1 MCSVVFAFSA
11 LTLLVG
17 WQEGHP
23 ACKKLTGGVL
33 MWLSVWSEV
42 QTCICPSWCHCHSL
56 SLASVKS
63 RLVLPFSYWL
73 TWVVPEKGP
82 LNGCVCFVVWRRVQ
96 WKRSWSWPPM
106 AVTSSSLARLS
117 RLSSVPSRS
126 PRLPS
131 RPTVS
136 VYSCLPCLCLCCH
149 PSCGLPKSRFVF
161 VGISVPGLMSTLLKL
176 NLTVN
181 LPKLIYK
188 ILGLWQS
195 SDHIVGWLLCL
206 PFSSVYSLPIIWKHY
221 MYFQDAKQTCT
232 YRKNLQVCTVT
243 AENAHCKWSTGL
255 VHISWVTTFLYPM
268 GVKALCL
275 VPSVLWRCW
284 LGGRKGIRPV
294 KPEWWGAGMVICL
307 ERGADLHMAQLMPLP
322 LTVSGF
328 SKIQIGFT
336 WYRLTWVVPEK
347 GH

>member
-1 MCSVVFAFSA
+1 
-11 LTLLVG
+11 
-17 WQEGHP
+17 
-23 ACKKLTGGVL
+23 
-33 MWLSVWSEV
+33 MWLSLWSEV

-82 LNGCVCFVVWRRVQ
+82 LNGCVCFVVRRRVQ
-96 WKRSWSWPPM
+96 WKRSWSWPPT

-117 RLSSVPSRS
+117 RSSSVPSRL

-131 RPTVS
+131 RPTVT

-206 PFSSVYSLPIIWKHY
+206 PFSSVHSLPIIRKHY

-268 GVKALCL
+268 GVKAL
-275 VPSVLWRCW
+275 VPDNT
-284 LGGRKGIRPV
+284 
-294 KPEWWGAGMVICL
+294 EA
-307 ERGADLHMAQLMPLP
+307 
-322 LTVSGF
+322 
-328 SKIQIGFT
+328 
-336 WYRLTWVVPEK
+336 VVP
-347 GH
+347 HFIVSFPQNLCSLQSLHLPIYAQTSH